1 MDGIEEGDA
10 LRNSITPHSSD
21 HCSFELVLSQ
31 VFAETLC
38 VLCLDFSSSGDT
50 SAPCWPRLS
59 EPSRAEFREEK
70 EHICLWRL
78 PILLHRR
85 LQLSCFLAFSSFSL
99 VTRRNLDL
107 LLRQGT
113 CGSDSIQ
120 REGKRKGGVELTLFS
135 ASPAASLSADTD
147 SPTLE
152 LEF

>member
-59 EPSRAEFREEK
+59 LSLAGQNSEKRRSTYAYGDSQYFFTEGCSFHAFSPSLLFPLLQGATLTFSCVKVPAALIAFRGREK
-70 EHICLWRL
+70 E
-78 PILLHRR
+78 
-85 LQLSCFLAFSSFSL
+85 
-99 VTRRNLDL
+99 
-107 LLRQGT
+107 
-113 CGSDSIQ
+113 
-120 REGKRKGGVELTLFS
+120 KGGWN
-135 ASPAASLSADTD
+135 
-147 SPTLE
+147 
-152 LEF
+152 